1 MDRARDG
8 YRARVTMTGE
18 PPTTVETPT
27 EIPARGWKDIVLR
40 VKDAAKEHNVSLL
53 GGGVAFFA
61 MLALVPALVAMVS
74 IYGLF
79 ASESTVVR
87 QVGDALGAAPKE
99 VQDLVTAQLR
109 SIVSG
114 SGAGLRLAAIVSIL
128 VALWSASSGMK
139 SLIGAI
145 NLAYEEDES
154 RGFVKL
160 RAISLALTLGAIVFL
175 LLSFAVIA
183 VLPAVLAKAGLGTA
197 GRVAVGVVRWV
208 VLLFGMMG
216 GLAVLYRYAPS
227 RGEPA
232 WSWTSPGA
240 IFATV
245 SWILLSLLFS
255 LYTANFGK
263 YNETYGALAGIVVLM
278 LWLYLTAVIVILGAE
293 LNHEVEREI
302 EPEVGRGGTAR
313 PVDAA

>member
-1 MDRARDG
+1 
-8 YRARVTMTGE
+8 MTQE
-18 PPTTVETPT
+18 PAAGVDELTD
-27 EIPARGWKDIVLR
+27 IPAHGWKQIALG
-40 VKDAAKEHNVSLL
+40 VKRAAKEHNVSLL

-61 MLALVPALVAMVS
+61 LLALVPALVAMVS

-79 ASESTVVR
+79 ASEDTVVR

-99 VQDLVTAQLR
+99 VQDMVTSQLR

-114 SGAGLRLAAIVSIL
+114 SGAGLGVAAIISIL

-145 NLAYEEDES
+145 NLAYEEDEA

-160 RAISLALTLGAIVFL
+160 RAISLGLTLGAIVFL
-175 LLSFAVIA
+175 LLSFTVIA

-197 GRVAVGVVRWV
+197 GRVAVGVVRWL

-227 RGEPA
+227 RDEPG
-232 WSWTSPGA
+232 WSWLSPGA

-245 SWILLSLLFS
+245 TWIVLSLLFS

-278 LWLYLTAVIVILGAE
+278 LWLYLTAVVVILGAE
-293 LNHEVEREI
+293 LNREAERE
-302 EPEVGRGGTAR
+302 VGASPRRSA
-313 PVDAA
+313 

>member
-1 MDRARDG
+1 
-8 YRARVTMTGE
+8 MTRE
-18 PPTTVETPT
+18 PTAGVDAPAA
-27 EIPARGWKDIVLR
+27 IPARSKDIALR
-40 VKDAAKEHNVSLL
+40 VKQAAKDHNVSLL

-99 VQDLVTAQLR
+99 VQALVTSQLR
-109 SIVSG
+109 SIVAG
-114 SGAGLRLAAIVSIL
+114 SGARLRLAAIVSIV

-145 NLAYEEDES
+145 NLAYEEEEG
-154 RGFVKL
+154 RGFIKL
-160 RAISLALTLGAIVFL
+160 RAISLSLTLGAIVFL

-208 VLLFGMMG
+208 VLLFGMMA

-227 RGEPA
+227 RRERS
-232 WSWTSPGA
+232 WTWTSPGA

-245 SWILLSLLFS
+245 SWIVLSLLFS

-278 LWLYLTAVIVILGAE
+278 LWLYLTAVVVILGAE
-293 LNHEVEREI
+293 LNREVERHGAETL
-302 EPEVGRGGTAR
+302 PSA
-313 PVDAA
+313 